1 MNIKPINKQQK
12 IVYFLLHYITVEES
26 LLCYLLEI
34 DKQCLKS
41 HIVHLRRTYDIM
53 IHETGAST
61 KMNYEIEN
69 YDYTLKLYKSWKEKQ
84 HKKEMTELKAIQMTY
99 ETDLNY
105 TEIGRACKI
114 SYYAVSQLM
123 KKHRKGLGL
132 T

>member
-34 DKQCLKS
+34 DKPCLKS
-41 HIVHLRRTYDIM
+41 HIVHLRTTYDIM
-53 IHETGAST
+53 IRETGAST
-61 KMNYEIEN
+61 KMNYEISN
-69 YDYTLKLYKSWKEKQ
+69 YDYALKVYKSWKEKQ
-84 HKKEMTELKAIQMTY
+84 HKKEMTELKAIQMTH

-105 TEIGRACKI
+105 TEIGRACKL

-123 KKHRKGLGL
+123 KKHRKSLGL
-132 T
+132 K